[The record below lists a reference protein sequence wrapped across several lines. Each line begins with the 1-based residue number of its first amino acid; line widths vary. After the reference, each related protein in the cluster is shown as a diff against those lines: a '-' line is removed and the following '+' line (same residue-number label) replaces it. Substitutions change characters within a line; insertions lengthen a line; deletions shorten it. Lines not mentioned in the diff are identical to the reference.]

1 MKGQNLYLKAKKI
14 IPGGNMLL
22 SKRPEM
28 FLPNLWPSYFSKT
41 KDCYVWDLDN
51 NKYTDISHMGVG
63 TNSLG
68 YSNQNVDNAVRSVI
82 DKGNMSTLNCPEEV
96 ELAERLIELHE
107 WAEMVRF
114 ARTGGEANAIA
125 VRIARAASGK
135 DKVAICGYH
144 GWHDWYLSANIKN
157 NQNLNN
163 HLLSGLDSTGVPKSL
178 IGTVIPFE
186 YNDIDQIRKIVQ
198 DNSDLGAIKMEV
210 VRSTEPK
217 PGYLEEIRRLC
228 DKNNIV
234 LIFDECT
241 SGFRETFG
249 GIHKKYGVTPDMCM
263 FGKALGNGYAITAV
277 IGKREIMESAQTTFI
292 SSTFWTERIG
302 PSAAIATLNE
312 MKVNKSWEFNKQQ
325 GAKIKKGW
333 ESIASNLYFD
343 LNITGIDALA
353 TFNIKS
359 KNWLKYKTFI
369 TQSMLENK
377 FLAANTVYLSL
388 KHSDKIIDEY
398 FKYLTPIFEKIELF
412 EKDIDSVDNYLK
424 NDVCHAGFKRLN

>member
-1 MKGQNLYLKAKKI
+1 MQGQNLYLKAKKI

-178 IGTVIPFE
+178 IGTVIPFQ

-198 DNSDLGAIKMEV
+198 DNPDLGAIKMEV

-217 PGYLEEIRRLC
+217 PGYLEEIRSLC
-228 DKNNIV
+228 D
-234 LIFDECT
+234 
-241 SGFRETFG
+241 
-249 GIHKKYGVTPDMCM
+249 
-263 FGKALGNGYAITAV
+263 
-277 IGKREIMESAQTTFI
+277 
-292 SSTFWTERIG
+292 
-302 PSAAIATLNE
+302 
-312 MKVNKSWEFNKQQ
+312 
-325 GAKIKKGW
+325 
-333 ESIASNLYFD
+333 
-343 LNITGIDALA
+343 
-353 TFNIKS
+353 
-359 KNWLKYKTFI
+359 
-369 TQSMLENK
+369 
-377 FLAANTVYLSL
+377 
-388 KHSDKIIDEY
+388 
-398 FKYLTPIFEKIELF
+398 
-412 EKDIDSVDNYLK
+412 
-424 NDVCHAGFKRLN
+424 